1 MRLLERVVAADQ
13 PGQHAGI
20 GRLRLAADQRQS
32 HAGLRAHGEPAQHL
46 DMGVA
51 GAQQDEVG
59 RDRRAGLHSREPSP
73 LAASWR
79 SGEDRGMTW
88 SILVRDPATGAL
100 GAAVATRFFAVGALA
115 IHVEGGVAALA
126 TQALINPMYAS
137 AGMARLRAGE
147 APDAVASALLAEDA
161 GRDHRQLHM
170 IDARGRIAQWT
181 GGDCVAWCG
190 AVRGADI
197 SVAGNMLAGAAVVER
212 TLDAFQRAAGT
223 LAERLITALE
233 AGEAAGGDKRGKQS
247 AALKICTRDAFPDL
261 DIRTDDHPD
270 PLGELRRLYAVSQE
284 RFAVFRR
291 FLAGA
296 DSPCGVFDRAVIDA
310 AIARDGRP
318 PT

>member
-1 MRLLERVVAADQ
+1 
-13 PGQHAGI
+13 
-20 GRLRLAADQRQS
+20 
-32 HAGLRAHGEPAQHL
+32 
-46 DMGVA
+46 
-51 GAQQDEVG
+51 
-59 RDRRAGLHSREPSP
+59 
-73 LAASWR
+73 
-79 SGEDRGMTW
+79 MTW

-126 TQALINPMYAS
+126 TQALINPMYTS
-137 AGMARLRAGE
+137 AGLARLRAGA

-170 IDARGRIAQWT
+170 IDAHGHIAQWT
-181 GGDCVAWCG
+181 GGDCVSWCG

-197 SVAGNMLAGAAVVER
+197 SVAGNMLAGVAVVER
-212 TLDAFQRAAGT
+212 TLDAFQHAAGT
-223 LAERLITALE
+223 LAERLISALE
-233 AGEAAGGDKRGKQS
+233 AGEAAGGDRRGKQS

-270 PLGELRRLYAVSQE
+270 PLGELRRLYAVSLE

-310 AIARDGRP
+310 AIAREGRP